1 MKIQR
6 QRKSKHNRRK
16 DKVYV
21 ILQSVKWSIEL
32 NNMFGLGL

>member
-21 ILQSVKWSIEL
+21 ILQSVKWSLEL
-32 NNMFGLGL
+32 HNYFGL